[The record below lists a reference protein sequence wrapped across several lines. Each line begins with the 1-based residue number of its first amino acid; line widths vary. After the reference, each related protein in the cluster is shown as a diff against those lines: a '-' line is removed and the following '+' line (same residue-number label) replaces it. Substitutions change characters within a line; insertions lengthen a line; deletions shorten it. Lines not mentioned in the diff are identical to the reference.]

1 MIADRNESL
10 GLIQAQIKAVEDG
23 IAEMKDELP
32 KDQYLEALSTFVV
45 LKQRA
50 VDCMFETLQNIT
62 RDLQS
67 NGVSDITIATIGKVF
82 QQSINTAAAQLTAF
96 GLELGAEIHKPETEL
111 AYQNISYRVAKD
123 VEELLETFVE
133 HLDAAKD
140 DPQVAKYAEIYDIF
154 YKRFNK

>member
-10 GLIQAQIKAVEDG
+10 GLIQAQIKAVENG

-45 LKQRA
+45 LKKKA
-50 VDCMFETLQNIT
+50 VDCMFETLQNII
-62 RDLQS
+62 REFQS

-82 QQSINTAAAQLTAF
+82 QQSINTAAAQMTAF
-96 GLELGAEIHKPETEL
+96 ASELGDETHNTDMEF
-111 AYQNISYRVAKD
+111 AYQNISYRAETD

-154 YKRFNK
+154 LKV